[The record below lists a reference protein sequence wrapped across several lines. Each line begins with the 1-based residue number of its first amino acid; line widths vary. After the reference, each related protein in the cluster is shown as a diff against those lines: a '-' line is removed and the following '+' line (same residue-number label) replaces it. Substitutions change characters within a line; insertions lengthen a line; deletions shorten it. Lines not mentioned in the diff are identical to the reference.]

1 MFLARVYVTLKP
13 TVNDPQGLTI
23 RGALHSLGFAEVES
37 VRAGKY
43 MEIRLKA
50 KDRKVAE
57 EQVQEMCRR
66 LLANP
71 VIEDFRYE
79 IEDGKAARTRAR
91 RD

>member
-23 RGALHSLGFAEVES
+23 RGGLHSLGFESVET

-43 MEIRLKA
+43 IEITLDSDDKA
-50 KDRKVAE
+50 SAE
-57 EQVQEMCRR
+57 KQLTEMCQK

-71 VIEDFRYE
+71 VIEDFRFE
-79 IEDGKAARTRAR
+79 LAKA
-91 RD
+91 